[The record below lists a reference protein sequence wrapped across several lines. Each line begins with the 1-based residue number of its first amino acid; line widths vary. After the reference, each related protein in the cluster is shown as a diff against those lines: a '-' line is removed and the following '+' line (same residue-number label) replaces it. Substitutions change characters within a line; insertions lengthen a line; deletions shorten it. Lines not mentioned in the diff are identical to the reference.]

1 MPFHS
6 FPPVLCFCF
15 YGSKRGSK
23 HTNITQLSRAHAH
36 AQGQPLRTVTEV
48 SHTGTRA
55 GRVGSLGIPAGCC
68 WRYSASSHGECMC
81 VCLCVCVCVCVCVCI
96 CAGVHGCVC
105 LNVYV
110 CILCMDACMLVCMYV
125 CILHVYASCMR
136 AYTRAC
142 TQTQVVVDEAT
153 PVTSIQMRLHDG
165 KRVHTLVQAHTH
177 MQTRARA
184 HTHTHTSTR
193 TPIST
198 HMCVCVFMHMYTH
211 TYTCNASPLSWPDA
225 RARRHPH
232 NAALQPDAHG
242 RRHLL
247 SCGIG

>member
-81 VCLCVCVCVCVCVCI
+81 VCLCVCVCVCVCVYLCRCAWVCMFECVCMHTMHGCMHACVHVCVYIACI
-96 CAGVHGCVC
+96 CIMHA
-105 LNVYV
+105 
-110 CILCMDACMLVCMYV
+110 CIHTCMHANTGGGG
-125 CILHVYASCMR
+125 R
-136 AYTRAC
+136 
-142 TQTQVVVDEAT
+142 
-153 PVTSIQMRLHDG
+153 G
-165 KRVHTLVQAHTH
+165 
-177 MQTRARA
+177 
-184 HTHTHTSTR
+184 
-193 TPIST
+193 
-198 HMCVCVFMHMYTH
+198 
-211 TYTCNASPLSWPDA
+211 DA
-225 RARRHPH
+225 RHEYSDAPARR
-232 NAALQPDAHG
+232 
-242 RRHLL
+242 
-247 SCGIG
+247 